1 MLPVQLVEPILLGFV
16 HGRLLDRRTPI
27 GCRSR
32 VTRIEPVFL
41 PRSGFVVRPRGR
53 CISTVKV
60 RVGVSHNLVA
70 EGNCVV
76 VRRGEKQLEAND
88 RSAGDELDSA
98 VRNDEPSAKWRSLE
112 ITNHAVVVDKA
123 MVGYVLWLEVERSE
137 GTAQ

>member
-1 MLPVQLVEPILLGFV
+1 M
-16 HGRLLDRRTPI
+16 
-27 GCRSR
+27 
-32 VTRIEPVFL
+32 
-41 PRSGFVVRPRGR
+41 RPRGR

-76 VRRGEKQLEAND
+76 VRRGEEQPEANS
-88 RSAGDELDSA
+88 RSAGNELDSA

-112 ITNHAVVVDKA
+112 ITAHAVVVDKA

-137 GTAQ
+137 GMAQ